1 MGKYKLADVVAE
13 IAEKHPSIVIEAGED
28 VFEVAPPQLWSDEI
42 IENGTDPVATARL
55 LLGER
60 YDAFVAAG
68 GSAIVLA
75 HILQQEAGVSVGE
88 SLAS

>member
-42 IENGTDPVATARL
+42 IENGTDPVAMARL
-55 LLGER
+55 LLGDR
-60 YDAFVAAG
+60 YGDFVAAG

-75 HILQQEAGVSVGE
+75 NILQRETGVGVGE
-88 SLAS
+88 SSAS